1 MELID
6 GKKIAALIKEEIAS
20 EVGKMLDRGD
30 EPPHLVAVLVG
41 EEPAS
46 QSYVAGKEKACHE
59 VGIFSTVYR
68 LPETVSQ
75 QQLHEVIDFLN
86 NDETVDG
93 FIVQLPLPVHINV
106 SSIIERI
113 DPRKDVDGFHPLNIG
128 RMVLGEP
135 AYLPAT
141 PYGILMML
149 EKAGIETEGKHCVV
163 LGRSN
168 IVGTPM
174 SVLLSRKTLPG
185 NATVTLCHSKTHDL
199 TSITRQADILI
210 AAIGQPG
217 FVKADMVKE
226 GAVVVDVGIH
236 RIPDAS
242 KPSGYRLTGDVDFAG
257 VSSKVSRI
265 TPVPGGVG
273 VMTVVGLLQNT
284 LHAAQGSVYPITR
297 EKT

>member
-1 MELID
+1 MKLID
-6 GKKIAALIKEEIAS
+6 GKQIAGSIKAEMAL
-20 EVGKMLDRGD
+20 EVRRMLDSGQD
-30 EPPHLVAVLVG
+30 APHLAAVLVG
-41 EEPAS
+41 EDPAS
-46 QSYVAGKEKACHE
+46 ESYVASKEKACAE
-59 VGIFSTVYR
+59 VGFISSVYR
-68 LPETVSQ
+68 LPATVSQ
-75 QQLHEVIDFLN
+75 KQLMEVVDFLN
-86 NDETVDG
+86 NDGSVDG
-93 FIVQLPLPVHINV
+93 FIVQLPLPEHLSV
-106 SSIIERI
+106 SAVIERI
-113 DPRKDVDGFHPLNIG
+113 DPRNDVDGFHPLNIG
-128 RMVLGEP
+128 RMVQGEP

-141 PYGILMML
+141 PYGILLLL

-174 SVLLSRKTLPG
+174 SILLSRKASPG

-199 TSITRQADILI
+199 AAITRQADILI

-226 GAVVVDVGIH
+226 GAVVIDVGIH

-242 KPSGYRLTGDVDFAG
+242 KPSGYRLTGDVDFDN
-257 VSSKVSRI
+257 VSRKASAI

-284 LHAAQGSVYPITR
+284 LLAAKGGVYPL
-297 EKT
+297 

>member
-1 MELID
+1 MKLID
-6 GKKIAALIKEEIAS
+6 GKQIAGSIKAEMAL
-20 EVGKMLDRGD
+20 EVRRMLDSGQD
-30 EPPHLVAVLVG
+30 APHLAAVLVG
-41 EEPAS
+41 EDPAS
-46 QSYVAGKEKACHE
+46 ESYVASKEKACAE
-59 VGIFSTVYR
+59 VGFISSVYR
-68 LPETVSQ
+68 LPATVSQ
-75 QQLHEVIDFLN
+75 KQLMEVVDFLN
-86 NDETVDG
+86 NDGSVDG
-93 FIVQLPLPVHINV
+93 FIVQLPLPEHLSV
-106 SSIIERI
+106 SAVIERI

-128 RMVLGEP
+128 RMVQGEP

-141 PYGILMML
+141 PYGILLLL

-174 SVLLSRKTLPG
+174 SILLSRKASPG

-199 TSITRQADILI
+199 AAITRQADILI

-226 GAVVVDVGIH
+226 GAVVIDVGIH

-242 KPSGYRLTGDVDFAG
+242 KPSGYRLTGDVDFYN
-257 VSSKVSRI
+257 VSRKASAI

-284 LHAAQGSVYPITR
+284 LLAAKGGVYPL
-297 EKT
+297 